1 VPPRTRSHRADQ
13 PLYAADA
20 LEARVFL
27 AGVTIVTHGYGG
39 NADGWVAAMAN
50 AIAAKVGPS
59 AAVYKMT
66 ASDNGANGPIVV
78 SAPVPDGT
86 VNPATSANPEIMIRL
101 DWSQMAGSGLF
112 GGYHRS
118 SVDVGAAVAKKLLG
132 DGMGGNA
139 SLIPG
144 VSSLLSLPVHLIGHS
159 RGGSLVGEIAKDL
172 GASGV
177 VVDQVTTLDPHP
189 VDGTHGIDPGNFG
202 DTSPSHWSNVKFWD
216 NYWRRDSSEF
226 VPDGQS
232 VSGALNDPQTAGDP
246 DLFET
251 RLESANQYGL
261 LEGGNHSDD
270 HLWYFGTIAGPGASD
285 SSHSVPTTGN
295 WYPGTDAW
303 KSTGFYYSL
312 IGGGARPAGGIGT
325 DFGGTG
331 AVAAVARSGSQWPYV
346 DSLVVQ
352 NPAGP
357 IVIGD
362 PISLSYQ
369 YQDYDS
375 SATITWFADQDQNP
389 FDGSTQLPGPQV
401 VASSAGILAG
411 TYSGSTAG
419 LDPSDKYIYAR
430 IADGAGQVRY
440 SYLPGQTNLI
450 AATPY
455 VVSLAAGANGVIVKK
470 DADGVSADVTVN
482 GGGVQKV
489 LIAQMSSFT
498 VKGNSGDDVV
508 TVDFSGGDPL
518 PALGMSFNG
527 GGGSDSVRFIG
538 TSGDDTLA
546 LTAGSATFTAAMFG
560 SVPITLNG
568 VPAVQFIGGSGG
580 SDTLNVL
587 SGTFNIDASTATG
600 TPNVSVIVGSGAAAS
615 FTADQRIAALTING
629 GLADLGSH
637 TLLTTA
643 SGAAIHGYL
652 AGGFGANQDWAGT
665 SGLTSALA
673 KGNPVKYTVG
683 YADGNDQSAQDAGV
697 AVSPGQVLVK
707 PTLVGDAN
715 LDGKVDFFDVTQ
727 VLGYKYNTA
736 QAASYTDGDLDYS
749 GVVDFFDISM
759 LLSANYNTGQVFAAA
774 PAAAAEAVTV
784 PSAKPAIAWPA
795 SPAAP
800 WWEGRRRWRFA

>member
-1 VPPRTRSHRADQ
+1 VHRRTRSNAATYTAE
-13 PLYAADA
+13 PL
-20 LEARVFL
+20 EPRVFL

-39 NADGWVAAMAN
+39 NANDWVAAMAN

-78 SAPVPDGT
+78 SAPVPDGS
-86 VNPATSANPEIMIRL
+86 VNPATSANPEIIIRL

-118 SVDVGAAVAKKLLG
+118 TVDVGAAVARRLLG

-144 VSSLLSLPVHLIGHS
+144 VSSLLSLPVHLVGHS

-177 VVDQVTTLDPHP
+177 VVDQVTTLDPRP

-202 DTSPSHWSNVKFWD
+202 DTSPSHYSNVKFWD

-232 VSGALNDPQTAGDP
+232 VSGALNDPQTSGDP

-261 LEGGNHSDD
+261 FEGGNHSDD

-285 SSHSVPTTGN
+285 SIHSVPTSGN
-295 WYPGTDAW
+295 WYPGTDSW

-325 DFGGTG
+325 PFGGTG
-331 AVAAVARSGSQWPYV
+331 TTVAVARSGSQWPYV

-401 VASSAGILAG
+401 VSSSSSILAG
-411 TYSGSTAG
+411 MYSGSTAG
-419 LDPSDKYIYAR
+419 LDPSYKYVYAR
-430 IADGAGQVRY
+430 IADAAGQMRY
-440 SYLPGQTNLI
+440 SYLAGQINL
-450 AATPY
+450 TTMVPY
-455 VVSLAAGANGVIVKK
+455 VVSLPAGANGVVVKK
-470 DADGVSADVTVN
+470 DADGVNADVTVN
-482 GGGVQKV
+482 GGAVQKA
-489 LIAQMSSFT
+489 LISQMSSFT
-498 VKGNSGDDVV
+498 VNGNSGDDVL
-508 TVDFSGGDPL
+508 TIDFSTGDPL
-518 PALGMSFNG
+518 PASGLSFNG
-527 GGGSDSVRFIG
+527 GGGSDSVLFVG

-546 LTAGSATFTAAMFG
+546 LSPGSATFTSGTFG

-568 VPAVQFIGGSGG
+568 VPAVQLIGGSGG
-580 SDTLNVL
+580 NDTLNVL
-587 SGTFNIDASTATG
+587 SGTFNVDASTATG
-600 TPNVSVIVGSGAAAS
+600 TPNVSVIVGSGATAS
-615 FTADQRIAALTING
+615 FTADQRIAGLAING
-629 GLADLGSH
+629 GLADLGTH

-652 AGGFGANQDWAGT
+652 ASGFGTNQDWGGT
-665 SGLTSALA
+665 SGLTSSLA
-673 KGNPVKYTVG
+673 KGNPVKYTLG
-683 YADGNDQSAQDAGV
+683 YAAGSDQSAQDAGI

-727 VLGYKYNTA
+727 VLGYKYNTG
-736 QAASYTDGDLDYS
+736 QAASYTDGDVNYD
-749 GVVDFFDISM
+749 GVVDFFDIAM
-759 LLSANYNTGQVFAAA
+759 LLSANYNSGQVFATA
-774 PAAAAEAVTV
+774 PAAPVAAASGRAT
-784 PSAKPAIAWPA
+784 PSV
-795 SPAAP
+795 
-800 WWEGRRRWRFA
+800 WWEGKRTKAVWD